1 MPSETFLPRIHSV
14 FYAIFDVK
22 QGPKIVYQVPEGLI
36 ATSPAGLSSL
46 SAASSPKS
54 STVALEGEAPRP
66 SSRQV
71 SSPPHPSLN
80 RVLFDFGDISKYVI
94 PSNPL
99 CGRLVICA
107 TRNHRIIGFPVSILG
122 SEYKRNYF
130 RFNLCFVFE
139 RAADLSC
146 YKPIV
151 RKVSRVLAAC
161 EEESM
166 FLSSPQSSPAMHAIL
181 EQLYEDLNSY
191 SETSIPIDAFN
202 SIELKIFPFYPNPP
216 PVKDWQ
222 VPLALINLKSRV
234 EDNWDLTVKKVCEHI
249 NGINHVRRIAQLADC
264 DLQLTR
270 QAVAHLLYYQVI
282 MTVDIFQYSDMYTLR
297 KNVQWLAD
305 EPHVK
310 DECGPYVTKPG
321 KPIPDWPKLLHLYSR
336 LKPGKTV
343 FEWMESHNVHD
354 LGVDVRRFTSFGV
367 IKGFLRRVHRY
378 PVLLPPD
385 PSLSTNRRRHSISKS
400 PAPLNTSSQPS
411 PTSTSVD
418 AIRYS
423 GIPSLAP
430 MGSEQMLYSPTKEM
444 EPPIYSQR
452 RTSAAEKA
460 LEQLHMSLQRTA
472 STSSTRAQI
481 VSSASPDEGSGS
493 HQARPFGRHRVN
505 SDTRRHSTPFQY
517 GTSEINEGLKRVSL
531 YNPSVTVPAPRSTVI
546 SRSPSVTATQQT
558 YTPSTQGSPQMFNPP
573 PSELTPMLDG
583 EHHTDELSTHFEVG
597 WPLLQQWLT
606 TIGGG
611 KGDGDFGRVVM
622 IYR

>member
-36 ATSPAGLSSL
+36 ATLPAGLSNL
-46 SAASSPKS
+46 SATSSPKS
-54 STVALEGEAPRP
+54 SAVPLEGDTPRP

-71 SSPPHPSLN
+71 SSSPHPSSN
-80 RVLFDFGDISKYVI
+80 RVLFNFNDISKYVI

-107 TRNHRIIGFPVSILG
+107 TRNHHIIGFPVSILG

-151 RKVSRVLAAC
+151 RKVGRVLAAC
-161 EEESM
+161 EEESK
-166 FLSSPQSSPAMHAIL
+166 FLSSSQSSLAMHAIL

-191 SETSIPIDAFN
+191 SETSIPIDKFN

-234 EDNWDLTVKKVCEHI
+234 EDNWDLTVRKVCEHI

-282 MTVDIFQYSDMYTLR
+282 MTVDIFQYSNMYTLR

-321 KPIPDWPKLLHLYSR
+321 KPVPDWPKLLFLYSR

-343 FEWMESHNVHD
+343 FEWMQGHD
-354 LGVDVRRFTSFGV
+354 IHELGIDVRRFTSFGV

-378 PVLLPPD
+378 PVLLSPNH
-385 PSLSTNRRRHSISKS
+385 SLSTNRRRESISKS
-400 PAPLNTSSQPS
+400 PAQLNTSSQPS

-418 AIRYS
+418 ATKFS
-423 GIPSLAP
+423 GGPLPVSV
-430 MGSEQMLYSPTKEM
+430 GSEERLYSPTRET
-444 EPPIYSQR
+444 EPLVYSRR

-460 LEQLHMSLQRTA
+460 LEQLHSTLSRTA
-472 STSSTRAQI
+472 STSSARAQI

-493 HQARPFGRHRVN
+493 YQARPFGRHRVN
-505 SDTRRHSTPFQY
+505 SDTRRQSTLFQH
-517 GTSEINEGLKRVSL
+517 GTFDVSEGLKRASL
-531 YNPSVTVPAPRSTVI
+531 YNPSVVVPTPRSTGI
-546 SRSPSVTATQQT
+546 SRSPSVTTTQQT
-558 YTPSTQGSPQMFNPP
+558 YTPSSQGSPLIFNPLP
-573 PSELTPMLDG
+573 PELTPMLNG

-606 TIGGG
+606 AIGGG
-611 KGDGDFGRVVM
+611 KGNGDFGEVVM

>member
-22 QGPKIVYQVPEGLI
+22 QGPKIVYQVPEG
-36 ATSPAGLSSL
+36 
-46 SAASSPKS
+46 
-54 STVALEGEAPRP
+54 
-66 SSRQV
+66 QV
-71 SSPPHPSLN
+71 SSSPHPSSN
-80 RVLFDFGDISKYVI
+80 RVLFNFNDISKYVI

-107 TRNHRIIGFPVSILG
+107 TRNHHIIGFPVSILG

-151 RKVSRVLAAC
+151 RKVGRVLAAC
-161 EEESM
+161 EEESK
-166 FLSSPQSSPAMHAIL
+166 FLSSSQSSLAMHAIL

-191 SETSIPIDAFN
+191 SETSIPIDKFN

-234 EDNWDLTVKKVCEHI
+234 EDNWDLTVRKVCEHI

-282 MTVDIFQYSDMYTLR
+282 MTVDIFQYSNMYTLR

-321 KPIPDWPKLLHLYSR
+321 KPVPDWPKLLFLYSR

-343 FEWMESHNVHD
+343 FEWMQGHD
-354 LGVDVRRFTSFGV
+354 IHELGIDVRRFTSFGV

-378 PVLLPPD
+378 P
-385 PSLSTNRRRHSISKS
+385 
-400 PAPLNTSSQPS
+400 PL
-411 PTSTSVD
+411 V
-418 AIRYS
+418 YS
-423 GIPSLAP
+423 R
-430 MGSEQMLYSPTKEM
+430 
-444 EPPIYSQR
+444 R
-452 RTSAAEKA
+452 RTS
-460 LEQLHMSLQRTA
+460 
-472 STSSTRAQI
+472 
-481 VSSASPDEGSGS
+481 SPL
-493 HQARPFGRHRVN
+493 
-505 SDTRRHSTPFQY
+505 
-517 GTSEINEGLKRVSL
+517 IL
-531 YNPSVTVPAPRSTVI
+531 NPL
-546 SRSPSVTATQQT
+546 
-558 YTPSTQGSPQMFNPP
+558 PP
-573 PSELTPMLDG
+573 ELTPMLNG

-606 TIGGG
+606 AIGGG
-611 KGDGDFGRVVM
+611 KGNGDFGEVVM

>member
-36 ATSPAGLSSL
+36 ATLPASL
-46 SAASSPKS
+46 SNVSATSSPKS
-54 STVALEGEAPRP
+54 SAVPLEVDTPRP

-71 SSPPHPSLN
+71 SSSPHPSSN
-80 RVLFDFGDISKYVI
+80 RVLFNFNDISKYVI
-94 PSNPL
+94 PSNPTLWPSRHL
-99 CGRLVICA
+99 CYTQPPYHWISRVYLGA
-107 TRNHRIIGFPVSILG
+107 PSING
-122 SEYKRNYF
+122 NYF

-151 RKVSRVLAAC
+151 RKVGRVLAAC
-161 EEESM
+161 EEESK
-166 FLSSPQSSPAMHAIL
+166 FLSSSKSSLAMHAIL
-181 EQLYEDLNSY
+181 EQLYEDLKL
-191 SETSIPIDAFN
+191 FN

-234 EDNWDLTVKKVCEHI
+234 EDNWDLTVRKICEHI

-282 MTVDIFQYSDMYTLR
+282 MTVDIFQYSNMYTLR

-321 KPIPDWPKLLHLYSR
+321 KPVPDWPKLLFLYSR

-343 FEWMESHNVHD
+343 FEWMQGHD
-354 LGVDVRRFTSFGV
+354 IHELGIDVRRFTSFGV

-378 PVLLPPD
+378 PVLLSPN
-385 PSLSTNRRRHSISKS
+385 PSLLANRRRQSFSKS
-400 PAPLNTSSQPS
+400 PAQLNTSSQPS
-411 PTSTSVD
+411 PTSASVD
-418 AIRYS
+418 ATKFSGGPLPVSVGKTEPLVYS
-423 GIPSLAP
+423 R
-430 MGSEQMLYSPTKEM
+430 
-444 EPPIYSQR
+444 R

-460 LEQLHMSLQRTA
+460 LEQLHTTLLRTA
-472 STSSTRAQI
+472 SSSARAQ
-481 VSSASPDEGSGS
+481 VGGGNY
-493 HQARPFGRHRVN
+493 QTRPFGRHR
-505 SDTRRHSTPFQY
+505 STLFQH
-517 GTSEINEGLKRVSL
+517 GTSDVSEGLKRTSF
-531 YNPSVTVPAPRSTVI
+531 YNPSVVAPASRSTGI

-558 YTPSTQGSPQMFNPP
+558 YTPCFNPP
-573 PSELTPMLDG
+573 PPELTPMLNG

-597 WPLLQQWLT
+597 WPLLEQWLT
-606 TIGGG
+606 AIGGG
-611 KGDGDFGRVVM
+611 MGNGDFGGVVM